1 MEFNWSDFDR
11 NFADL
16 DPRLIARVA
25 DWFIDRFDVD
35 FHPIENPLAEVIDNS
50 IPFILDDLQ
59 NKRPE
64 VLICAARD
72 RLDIFPEGSEWFLGN
87 DTVYPFYQ
95 ISEPAKDTNFGLGS
109 NWQAS
114 LGLIIAPIGQP
125 FAIRID
131 TIREASA
138 SRTARYGTSVEII
151 DKYDGD
157 NRVEIASYDSIETL
171 GEETILQGSDERLR
185 CFCMYSALMIG
196 DLELLNAYDKIQ
208 SRANGALE
216 GVVRWFR
223 GKR

>member
-1 MEFNWSDFDR
+1 MEFYWQYFDG
-11 NFADL
+11 NYSDL
-16 DPRLIARVA
+16 DPDLIARVA

-64 VLICAARD
+64 VLIYAARD

-95 ISEPAKDTNFGLGS
+95 ISEPALDQCSGLET

-114 LGLIIAPIGQP
+114 LGLIIAPMGQP

-138 SRTARYGTSVEII
+138 SSTARYRTSVEII
-151 DKYDGD
+151 DRYDGE
-157 NRVEIASYDSIETL
+157 NRAEIALYDSIETL
-171 GEETILQGSDERLR
+171 GEETVLQGSDERLR
-185 CFCMYSALMIG
+185 ALCMYSALKIADIG
-196 DLELLNAYDKIQ
+196 LLNAYAEVEARRNKGSGWIR
-208 SRANGALE
+208 SLLS
-216 GVVRWFR
+216 
-223 GKR
+223 

>member
-1 MEFNWSDFDR
+1 MEFYDGDFDGY
-11 NFADL
+11 FQDL
-16 DPRLIARVA
+16 HPDLIARVA

-95 ISEPAKDTNFGLGS
+95 ISEPALDQCSGLET

-114 LGLIIAPIGQP
+114 LGLIIAPMGQP

-138 SRTARYGTSVEII
+138 SSTARYRTSVEII
-151 DKYDGD
+151 DRYDGE
-157 NRVEIASYDSIETL
+157 NRAEIAFYDSIETL
-171 GEETILQGSDERLR
+171 GEETILHGSDERLR
-185 CFCMYSALMIG
+185 VLCMHSALKIG

-208 SRANGALE
+208 SRANGAIE
-216 GVVRWFR
+216 RVVRWFR
-223 GKR
+223 GIR